1 MHNCQ
6 LENVRLLES
15 RRLRSR
21 IRTVGL
27 TPNQTRWKIVVALN
41 VRNKKQKTYFVLDDQ
56 ALENRQAVIDSRST
70 SLFHQRLVGLNESI
84 DRIKMEFQQFK
95 ERKKKKIERD
105 QKLAYPALITA
116 TAFEILVAFGCHG
129 VCCFCFFFFLFWACY
144 IHRRC
149 TTTSDHSR
157 QRVRDD
163 WGDLI
168 K

>member
-95 ERKKKKIERD
+95 ERKKKKSRAEIKNLHTRRLSLRLLLRFLSL
-105 QKLAYPALITA
+105 LAVMAFVVFVSSSSSSSGLVIFTDDVRQHA
-116 TAFEILVAFGCHG
+116 TTLDNESE
-129 VCCFCFFFFLFWACY
+129 
-144 IHRRC
+144 
-149 TTTSDHSR
+149 TTGAT
-157 QRVRDD
+157 
-163 WGDLI
+163 
-168 K
+168 